1 MRISFERLGRLG
13 ARAALSAALALAT
26 PHGVNRAEAQAAV
39 VCANCST
46 WMTQALQHA
55 IQARQ
60 LATQIQERATQIQMY
75 ANMVQNTVAMP
86 GMVYSDV
93 MGQVAQIRS
102 LMQAGTHL
110 SLNSGFSA
118 SRLGSYTGYLGG
130 TASSIGSMPDRYAA
144 WSRQANDNVAS
155 LMRGLGLRQD
165 QMRSEQAMLAGLNS
179 RSRGASGQ
187 MQAIQ
192 AGNEYAA
199 HAVGQMH
206 GLQAIMLG
214 HAQAVANT
222 TQIEADQR
230 ALGRAVQDDF
240 FGTPDYAMAG
250 GRSY

>member
-1 MRISFERLGRLG
+1 MRASLERIGRLG
-13 ARAALSAALALAT
+13 ARVALSGALALAVPQQT
-26 PHGVNRAEAQAAV
+26 NRVHAQAAV

-75 ANMVQNTVAMP
+75 ANMVQNTVRMP
-86 GMVYSDV
+86 GMVYADV
-93 MGQVAQIRS
+93 MGNVAQIRS
-102 LMQAGTHL
+102 LMQAGTQL

-118 SRLGSYTGYLGG
+118 ARLGSYTGYLG
-130 TASSIGSMPDRYAA
+130 TVTSMPDRYAA
-144 WSRQANDNVAS
+144 WSNQANDNITA

-165 QMRSEQAMLAGLNS
+165 QMRSEQAMLAGLNE
-179 RSRGASGQ
+179 RSQGATGQ

-199 HAVGQMH
+199 QAVGQMH
-206 GLQAIMLG
+206 GLQTIMLA

-222 TQIEADQR
+222 TQIEADQK
-230 ALGRAVQDDF
+230 ALGRAIQDDF
-240 FGTPDYAMAG
+240 FSTPDYAMAG
-250 GRSY
+250 GKAY